1 MKSLFMALFV
11 FLIVSC
17 NSDDDDNF
25 GKDYKA
31 ENEQEIQAYI
41 ATNNLDATRSS
52 SGLYYVVDVEG
63 DGAAISSVSDVS
75 VRYKGFYT
83 DDTLLEENTEG
94 VSFNLQQVIPGWQ
107 EGLQYFNEG
116 GSGMLLIPS
125 HLAYGSEDFN
135 GIPGGSVLI
144 FEIEVIDYDVENEEE
159 IVKYIEDNNLD
170 ATASG
175 TGLYYVIEE
184 EGTGDQPEAD
194 SNVTVVYKGYF
205 TNGSVFDESD
215 EIGISINLNQVI
227 PGWTEGMQYFKEG
240 GSGKLLIPSSLA
252 YGRYGN
258 STIPNGAVVIFD
270 VNLKSVN

>member
-1 MKSLFMALFV
+1 MKSLFIALFV
-11 FLIVSC
+11 VLFVSC
-17 NSDDDDNF
+17 NDDDDSNTT
-25 GKDYKA
+25 DYRA
-31 ENEQEIQAYI
+31 QNEQEILDYI
-41 ATNNLDATRSS
+41 TQNNLDAKASGT
-52 SGLYYVVDVEG
+52 GLYYVIDEIGEG
-63 DGAAISSVSDVS
+63 SEIIATSDVS

-83 DDTLLEENTEG
+83 DNTLLEENTDG
-94 VSFNLQQVIPGWQ
+94 VSFNLQQVIPGWK

-144 FEIEVIDYDVENEEE
+144 FEIEVIDYEVENEEE
-159 IVKYIEDNNLD
+159 IVAYIADNNLD

-175 TGLYYVIEE
+175 SGLYYVIEE
-184 EGTGDQPEAD
+184 EGTGVQPEAD

-205 TNGSVFDESD
+205 TNGTVFDESD
-215 EIGISINLNQVI
+215 ELGISLDLNQVI
-227 PGWTEGMQYFKEG
+227 SGWSEGMQYFKEG

-258 STIPNGAVVIFD
+258 SSIPGGAVVIFD

>member
-83 DDTLLEENTEG
+83 DGTLLEENTEG

>member
-17 NSDDDDNF
+17 NSDDDDGF

-41 ATNNLDATRSS
+41 AANNLDATRSS

-184 EGTGDQPEAD
+184 EGTGEQPEAD

>member
-184 EGTGDQPEAD
+184 EGTGEQPEAD

>member
-1 MKSLFMALFV
+1 MKSLFIALFV
-11 FLIVSC
+11 VLFVSC
-17 NSDDDDNF
+17 NSDDDSNTT
-25 GKDYKA
+25 DYRA
-31 ENEQEIQAYI
+31 QNEQEILDYI
-41 ATNNLDATRSS
+41 AQNNLDAKASGT
-52 SGLYYVVDVEG
+52 GLYYVVDEEG
-63 DGAAISSVSDVS
+63 EGAGIIATSDVS

-83 DDTLLEENTEG
+83 DNTLLEENTDG
-94 VSFNLQQVIPGWQ
+94 VSFNLQQVIPGWK

-144 FEIEVIDYDVENEEE
+144 FEIEVIDYEVENEEE
-159 IVKYIEDNNLD
+159 IVAYIADNNLD

-175 TGLYYVIEE
+175 SGLYYVIEE
-184 EGTGDQPEAD
+184 EGTGAQPEAD

-205 TNGSVFDESD
+205 TNGTVFDESD
-215 EIGISINLNQVI
+215 ELGISLNLTQVI
-227 PGWTEGMQYFKEG
+227 SGWSEGMQYFKEG

-258 STIPNGAVVIFD
+258 SSIPGGAVVIFD

>member
-1 MKSLFMALFV
+1 MKSFFLAFFVLLF
-11 FLIVSC
+11 VSC
-17 NSDDDDNF
+17 NSDDDSNST
-25 GKDYKA
+25 DYRA
-31 ENEQEIQAYI
+31 ENEQEILAYI
-41 ATNNLDATRSS
+41 EQNNLDAEASGT
-52 SGLYYVVDVEG
+52 GLYYVIDEV
-63 DGAAISSVSDVS
+63 GAGANITAASDVS
-75 VRYKGFYT
+75 VRYKGSYT
-83 DDTLLEENTEG
+83 DGTLLEENTQG
-94 VSFNLQQVIPGWQ
+94 VSFNLQQVIPGWR

-125 HLAYGSEDFN
+125 HLAYGSDDFN

-144 FEIEVIDYDVENEEE
+144 FEIEVIDYDVENEAE
-159 IVKYIEDNNLD
+159 IVQYIADNNLD

-184 EGTGDQPEAD
+184 EGTGAQPEAD

-205 TNGSVFDESD
+205 TNGTVFDESD
-215 EIGISINLNQVI
+215 EIGISLNLNQVI
-227 PGWTEGMQYFKEG
+227 PGWSEGMQYFKEG

-258 STIPNGAVVIFD
+258 ATIPEGAVVIFD

>member
-1 MKSLFMALFV
+1 MKSFFLAFFVLLFV
-11 FLIVSC
+11 SC
-17 NSDDDDNF
+17 DSDDDS
-25 GKDYKA
+25 GSTDYRA
-31 ENEQEIQAYI
+31 ENEQEILDYI
-41 ATNNLDATRSS
+41 DQNNLDAEASGT
-52 SGLYYVVDVEG
+52 GLYYVIDEEG
-63 DGAAISSVSDVS
+63 DGANITAASDVS
-75 VRYKGFYT
+75 VRYKGSYT
-83 DDTLLEENTEG
+83 DGTLLEENTEG
-94 VSFNLQQVIPGWQ
+94 VSFNLQQVIPGWR

-144 FEIEVIDYDVENEEE
+144 FEIEVIDYDVENEAE
-159 IVKYIEDNNLD
+159 IVQYIADNNLD

-184 EGTGDQPEAD
+184 QGTGAQPEAD

-215 EIGISINLNQVI
+215 ELGISLNLTQVI
-227 PGWTEGMQYFKEG
+227 PGWSEGIQYFKEG

-258 STIPNGAVVIFD
+258 ATIPEGAVVIFD

>member
-17 NSDDDDNF
+17 NSDDDDGF

-41 ATNNLDATRSS
+41 AANNLDATRSS

-184 EGTGDQPEAD
+184 EGTGEQPEAD
-194 SNVTVVYKGYF
+194 SRRLGHTLKQGRHKGDLQIRF
-205 TNGSVFDESD
+205 FSAFSGSVSLVIVDEVTSPCICPGFRTRD
-215 EIGISINLNQVI
+215 PCPLPLERVLNRSKVK
-227 PGWTEGMQYFKEG
+227 G
-240 GSGKLLIPSSLA
+240 L
-252 YGRYGN
+252 
-258 STIPNGAVVIFD
+258 
-270 VNLKSVN
+270 

>member
-1 MKSLFMALFV
+1 
-11 FLIVSC
+11 
-17 NSDDDDNF
+17 
-25 GKDYKA
+25 
-31 ENEQEIQAYI
+31 
-41 ATNNLDATRSS
+41 
-52 SGLYYVVDVEG
+52 
-63 DGAAISSVSDVS
+63 
-75 VRYKGFYT
+75 
-83 DDTLLEENTEG
+83 
-94 VSFNLQQVIPGWQ
+94 
-107 EGLQYFNEG
+107 
-116 GSGMLLIPS
+116 MLLIPS

-144 FEIEVIDYDVENEEE
+144 FEIEVIDYDVENEAE
-159 IVKYIEDNNLD
+159 IVQYIADNNLD

-184 EGTGDQPEAD
+184 EGTGVQPEAD

-215 EIGISINLNQVI
+215 ELGISINLTQVI
-227 PGWTEGMQYFKEG
+227 PGWSEGMQYFKEG

-258 STIPNGAVVIFD
+258 ATIPGGAVVIFD

>member
-11 FLIVSC
+11 LLFVSC
-17 NSDDDDNF
+17 NSDDDDF

-41 ATNNLDATRSS
+41 ASNNLDATRTST
-52 SGLYYVVDVEG
+52 GLYYVVNVEG
-63 DGAAISSVSDVS
+63 EGAEISATSDVS

-83 DDTLLEENTEG
+83 DGTLLEENPGSG
-94 VSFNLQQVIPGWQ
+94 VSFNLQQVIPGWK

-116 GSGMLLIPS
+116 GNGMLLIPS
-125 HLAYGSEDFN
+125 HLAYGSEDVN

-144 FEIEVIDYDVENEEE
+144 FEIEVIDYEAENEQE
-159 IVKYIEDNNLD
+159 IVAYIADNNLD
-170 ATASG
+170 AMASG

-184 EGTGDQPEAD
+184 EGTGAQPEAD
-194 SNVTVVYKGYF
+194 SNVRVVYKGYF

>member
-1 MKSLFMALFV
+1 MKSFFLAFFVLLFV
-11 FLIVSC
+11 SC
-17 NSDDDDNF
+17 DSDDDS
-25 GKDYKA
+25 GSTDYRA
-31 ENEQEIQAYI
+31 ENEQEILAYI
-41 ATNNLDATRSS
+41 DQNNLDAEASGT
-52 SGLYYVVDVEG
+52 GLYYVIDEEG
-63 DGAAISSVSDVS
+63 DGANITATSDVS
-75 VRYKGFYT
+75 VRYKGSYT
-83 DDTLLEENTEG
+83 DGTLLEENTEG
-94 VSFNLQQVIPGWQ
+94 VSFNLQQVIPGWR

-144 FEIEVIDYDVENEEE
+144 FEIEVIDYDVENEAE
-159 IVKYIEDNNLD
+159 IVQYITDNNLD

-184 EGTGDQPEAD
+184 EGTGVQPEAD

-215 EIGISINLNQVI
+215 ELGISINLTQVI
-227 PGWTEGMQYFKEG
+227 PGWSEGMQYFKEG

-258 STIPNGAVVIFD
+258 ATIPGGAVVIFD

>member
-1 MKSLFMALFV
+1 MKSFFLAFFVLLFV
-11 FLIVSC
+11 SC
-17 NSDDDDNF
+17 DSDDDS
-25 GKDYKA
+25 GSTDYRA
-31 ENEQEIQAYI
+31 ENEQEILAYI
-41 ATNNLDATRSS
+41 DQNNLDAEASGT
-52 SGLYYVVDVEG
+52 GLYYVIDEEG
-63 DGAAISSVSDVS
+63 DGANITAASDVS
-75 VRYKGFYT
+75 VRYKGSYT
-83 DDTLLEENTEG
+83 DGTLLEENTEG
-94 VSFNLQQVIPGWQ
+94 VSFNLQQVIPGWR

-144 FEIEVIDYDVENEEE
+144 FEIEVIDYDVENEAE
-159 IVKYIEDNNLD
+159 IVQYITDNNLD

-184 EGTGDQPEAD
+184 EGTGVQPEAD
-194 SNVTVVYKGYF
+194 SIVTVVYKGYF

-215 EIGISINLNQVI
+215 ELGISINLTQVI
-227 PGWTEGMQYFKEG
+227 PGWSEGMQYFKEG

-258 STIPNGAVVIFD
+258 ATIPGGAVVIFD

>member
-75 VRYKGFYT
+75 VRYKGYYT

>member
-1 MKSLFMALFV
+1 M
-11 FLIVSC
+11 
-17 NSDDDDNF
+17 
-25 GKDYKA
+25 
-31 ENEQEIQAYI
+31 
-41 ATNNLDATRSS
+41 
-52 SGLYYVVDVEG
+52 
-63 DGAAISSVSDVS
+63 
-75 VRYKGFYT
+75 
-83 DDTLLEENTEG
+83 
-94 VSFNLQQVIPGWQ
+94 
-107 EGLQYFNEG
+107 
-116 GSGMLLIPS
+116 
-125 HLAYGSEDFN
+125 AYGSEDFN

-184 EGTGDQPEAD
+184 EGTGEQPEAD